1 MSLLKEVY
9 RIQKLMNITESINI
23 SNFIL
28 DKFDID
34 EFKNFPPPLDDSSE
48 TKKEIEFLKSI
59 DLKQKFVQKKDDI
72 EGNFIELLKKHGINE
87 KKLVN
92 KLSKDVRKIILELK
106 LFYKRPRP
114 FRLDSKLNDRLLK
127 SMEGFAY
134 PSGHSTQSHLLYYV
148 LSELYPNLKK
158 ELLKVTEDIV
168 FSRQMAKAHYPS
180 DIKFGK
186 KLAKSLFDYLKENKL
201 IKLNQE

>member
-1 MSLLKEVY
+1 
-9 RIQKLMNITESINI
+9 
-23 SNFIL
+23 
-28 DKFDID
+28 
-34 EFKNFPPPLDDSSE
+34 
-48 TKKEIEFLKSI
+48 
-59 DLKQKFVQKKDDI
+59 LKQKFVQKKDDI
-72 EGNFIELLKKHGINE
+72 EGNFMELLKKHGINE

-148 LSELYPNLKK
+148 LSELYPNLKT

>member
-1 MSLLKEVY
+1 MSLLKEVH
-9 RIQKLMNITESINI
+9 RIQKLMNITKSINM
-23 SNFIL
+23 SDSLFDN
-28 DKFDID
+28 FDID
-34 EFKNFPPPLDDSSE
+34 EFKNFPPPLENSSE
-48 TKKEIEFLKSI
+48 TKKEIQFLKNI
-59 DLKQKFVQKKDDI
+59 DLKQKFVQEKDDI
-72 EGNFIELLKKHGINE
+72 EGNFNELLKKHKINE

-114 FRLDSKLNDRLLK
+114 FRMDSKLNDRLLK
-127 SMEGFAY
+127 SMEGFSY
-134 PSGHSTQSHLLYYV
+134 PSGHSTQSYLLYYV

-186 KLAKSLFDYLKENKL
+186 KIAFSLFNYLLSEDL
-201 IKLNQE
+201 IKKS